1 MKYINNIREIKQLQ
15 IEIQMACKDH
25 KEIDKVEDN
34 CTF

>member
-1 MKYINNIREIKQLQ
+1 MKYINIRGIKQLQ

-25 KEIDKVEDN
+25 KEIDTFEDN